1 MILENINQ
9 KIMLSNN
16 YCAIRAQLKNYW
28 FISLGRTH
36 DIHVRDFLAQIT
48 FLGAWHILSNFVIL
62 RSKTRVL

>member
-36 DIHVRDFLAQIT
+36 DIHVRDFT
-48 FLGAWHILSNFVIL
+48 FLGAWHILSNFVTL